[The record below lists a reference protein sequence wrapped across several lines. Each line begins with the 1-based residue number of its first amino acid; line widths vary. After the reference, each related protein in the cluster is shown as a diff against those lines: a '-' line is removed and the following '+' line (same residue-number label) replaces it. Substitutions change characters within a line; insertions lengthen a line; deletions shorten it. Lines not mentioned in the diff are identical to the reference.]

1 MPVPDEKNCS
11 HSNTMLTMHG
21 CMRCVGEAAATTVV
35 AKWSTI
41 LENMPAAERVS
52 RAPEIVSLMQ
62 EQVVEETS
70 RIL

>member
-1 MPVPDEKNCS
+1 
-11 HSNTMLTMHG
+11 
-21 CMRCVGEAAATTVV
+21 MRCVGEAAATTVV

-52 RAPEIVSLMQ
+52 RAPEIVRIMQ

-70 RIL
+70 RILSGCHQ